1 MRVWRIATQAPDYA
15 ADDLS
20 GAGAKIT
27 GGRWNQRGV
36 PVLYC
41 SDTPS
46 LACLETLV
54 HLDVGGLP
62 LYRFL
67 VAIDIPEKVWKVRT
81 IATVQSLESGWDA
94 FLAENASVDF
104 GSQWAMSNKSAV
116 LVVPSAIVP
125 EDSVILLNPKH
136 SDISRITATKVR
148 RWTYD
153 ARLVK
158 PVAS

>member
-1 MRVWRIATQAPDYA
+1 MRVWRIATEAPEYA

-20 GAGAKIT
+20 GSGAKLT
-27 GGRWNQRGV
+27 GGRWNQKGV

-54 HLDVGGLP
+54 HLDAGDLP

-67 VAIDIPEKVWKVRT
+67 VAIDIPEKVWKART
-81 IATVQSLESGWDA
+81 IATVQSLETGWDSFPA
-94 FLAENASVDF
+94 GKASVNF
-104 GSQWAMSNKSAV
+104 GNQWVASNKSAV
-116 LVVPSAIVP
+116 LAVPSAIVP
-125 EDSVILLNPKH
+125 EDLVIMINPKH
-136 SDISRITATKVR
+136 ADISRITATKVR

-153 ARLVK
+153 ARLLR
-158 PVAS
+158 

>member
-1 MRVWRIATQAPDYA
+1 MRVWRIATEAPDYA

-20 GAGAKIT
+20 GTGAKIT
-27 GGRWNQRGV
+27 GGRWNKRGI

-67 VAIDIPEKVWKVRT
+67 VAIDIPDKVWKART
-81 IATVQSLESGWDA
+81 IATVKSLESGWDA
-94 FLAENASVDF
+94 FPAANASVDF
-104 GSQWAMSNKSAV
+104 GSQWVASNLSAV

-125 EDSVILLNPKH
+125 EDCVILLNPKH
-136 SDISRITATKVR
+136 ADISRVTATKLR

-158 PVAS
+158 AR

>member
-1 MRVWRIATQAPDYA
+1 MRVWRIATQAPGYT

-20 GAGAKIT
+20 GAGAKNT
-27 GGRWNQRGV
+27 GGRWNKRGE

-54 HLDVGGLP
+54 HLDAGGLP

-67 VAIDIPEKVWKVRT
+67 VAIDIPEKVWKART
-81 IATVQSLESGWDA
+81 VATAPALASGWNDCPPG
-94 FLAENASVDF
+94 NASVEF
-104 GSQWAMSNKSAV
+104 GSQWLASGKSSV
-116 LVVPSAIVP
+116 LVAPSAIVP
-125 EDSVILLNPKH
+125 EDSVILVNPLHPH
-136 SDISRITATKVR
+136 SARITATKVR

-153 ARLVK
+153 ARLVRG
-158 PVAS
+158 

>member
-1 MRVWRIATQAPDYA
+1 MRVWRIATETPDYA

-20 GAGAKIT
+20 GTGAKIT

-67 VAIDIPEKVWKVRT
+67 VAIDIPEKVWKART
-81 IATVQSLESGWDA
+81 IATVPSLE
-94 FLAENASVDF
+94 AEWNTFPAGNASVDF
-104 GSQWAMSNKSAV
+104 GSQWVASNQSAV

-125 EDSVILLNPKH
+125 EDNVILINPKH
-136 SDISRITATKVR
+136 ADISRIAATKVR

-158 PVAS
+158 PR